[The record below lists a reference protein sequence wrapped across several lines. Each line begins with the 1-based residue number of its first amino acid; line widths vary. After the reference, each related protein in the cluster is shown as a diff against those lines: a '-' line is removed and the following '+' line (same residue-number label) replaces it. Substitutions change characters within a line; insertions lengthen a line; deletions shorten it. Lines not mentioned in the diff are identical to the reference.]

1 MSELE
6 KQEVTRSEIG
16 RQIDSLLVSYYVS
29 YDVLARLCH
38 VETQSVLNWIHGETR
53 PTDEELDRVAEVL
66 DVSAKDLYACR
77 ERDDKAKHI
86 ADLYSEVISRAANL
100 GFDELNEVLTVLRIY
115 SERDEGKKTNFSKQV
130 KIRLVEMGKSQ
141 VWLIE
146 QVKAKTGLY
155 FDGGY
160 LWRIMS
166 GEKSTPTIVEAI
178 REILDL
184 PKEV

>member
-1 MSELE
+1 MAKGDTFGKQIKIRLIELE
-6 KQEVTRSEIG
+6 K
-16 RQIDSLLVSYYVS
+16 
-29 YDVLARLCH
+29 
-38 VETQSVLNWIHGETR
+38 
-53 PTDEELDRVAEVL
+53 P
-66 DVSAKDLYACR
+66 
-77 ERDDKAKHI
+77 
-86 ADLYSEVISRAANL
+86 
-100 GFDELNEVLTVLRIY
+100 
-115 SERDEGKKTNFSKQV
+115 
-130 KIRLVEMGKSQ
+130 Q

-184 PKEV
+184 PEEA